1 MSREIEN
8 TKNKPRYNKSKTYLL
23 PLLSEVLDLNIKFLP
38 YLINTYLFDEN
49 NEYENCIFIL
59 HEFNFKNPE
68 FTKYEHKLT
77 NNNLFVKHID
87 IDDKVVYIFKF
98 PEEYLNEYNCLLNSQ
113 YSKFG
118 DDAKQLI
125 LRFWAE
131 VYSGNPAGVNFLLK
145 VKQILYKDQKLKESL
160 QKELGVIIPD
170 NQELGS
176 YVDPHNEVLI
186 LTEVRG
192 TVWK

>member
-1 MSREIEN
+1 MSGEIEN
-8 TKNKPRYNKSKTYLL
+8 TKKKLRFNKSKTYLL

-68 FTKYEHKLT
+68 FTKYEHKLI
-77 NNNLFVKHID
+77 NNELFVKHID

-125 LRFWAE
+125 LRFWGE
-131 VYSGNPAGVNFLLK
+131 VYSDNSAGVNFLLK
-145 VKQILYKDQKLKESL
+145 IKQILYKEIKLKERL
-160 QKELGVIIPD
+160 QKELGVTID
-170 NQELGS
+170 SNQELGD
-176 YVDPHNEVLI
+176 YVNPHNEVLI
-186 LTEVRG
+186 LTEVG
-192 TVWK
+192 GKVWK